1 MSNIIINLFKEKESY
16 SNEISNLGDLF
27 KEIRL
32 SPKDLNHLYVA
43 LANKES
49 DPIEA
54 LLIKKTE
61 NIVRSYFKRVNE
73 ADISL
78 EKKNEHL
85 DKFYDMIYS
94 KNDSLSVETARLEEE
109 ISLAKSLTSEAF
121 GKESGYS
128 RFDSSAIDSYRK
140 VLFNL
145 DFAKDRILSK
155 GSKNSQ
161 TNPSESPFFVVK
173 DMNFSS
179 TYREIELIH
188 ASNIDDSMAGK
199 DGTAILLIN
208 NPIYDPTKTVNST
221 YKNSLRFY
229 RNHNGIN
236 FTFQNFYHMF
246 ATVWFYN
253 ELEHYKVHE
262 ALWKD
267 TPLANI
273 LFNLLMDVFNYKTL
287 VENMKEGKAVATAY
301 MTKKG
306 IPLAH
311 KKAMEKNIFLNKFDY
326 VEIDQAVDLELFND
340 IQEDFQTYTSMF
352 NFPVLNAPSFRI
364 RKLGKH
370 KASGLYY
377 PAYNTI
383 VVDGRDVGG
392 HSCSAFTHE
401 LGHYLDYNLIENSE
415 SNKHMLSMTEDFAPV
430 REYFSQLMNE
440 SPKETVKPYLTK
452 WYYYLSPVELF
463 ARSFELYINERLKE
477 KDYNSN
483 FLKDESE
490 YNNSVIYKHDSHLMT
505 LIRDYFDNLLS
516 PYFENDEP
524 KVKKEEKEVVVL
536 KSSASKITPTT
547 KLGSESDQMDLF
559 DFL

>member
-85 DKFYDMIYS
+85 GKFYEMIYS
-94 KNDSLSVETARLEEE
+94 KNDSLAVKTVGLDEE
-109 ISLAKSLTSEAF
+109 ISLSKSLMTEAS
-121 GKESGYS
+121 GKDSGYS
-128 RFDSSAIDSYRK
+128 RFDTTAIDSYQK
-140 VLFNL
+140 VLSNL
-145 DFAKDRILSK
+145 VTARDKILSK
-155 GSKNSQ
+155 GSRNSQ
-161 TNPSESPFFVVK
+161 TNPSENPFFVVK
-173 DMNFSS
+173 DMNFTS
-179 TYREIELIH
+179 TYRDIELLH
-188 ASNIDDSMAGK
+188 GSNVSDSFAKK

-208 NPIYDPTKTVNST
+208 NPIYNPTKMVNST
-221 YKNSLRFY
+221 YKNGVRFY
-229 RNHNGIN
+229 RHHSRIK
-236 FTFQNFYHMF
+236 FTFQNFYHIF

-253 ELEHYKVHE
+253 ELEHYKENE

-267 TPLANI
+267 TPIANI

-287 VENMKEGKAVATAY
+287 VENMKEGKSVATAY

-306 IPLAH
+306 IPIAH
-311 KKAMEKNIFLNKFDY
+311 KKLMKKNKFLAKFDY
-326 VEIDQAVDLELFND
+326 VEIDQAVDLELFKD
-340 IQEDFQTYTSMF
+340 IQDDFQNYISMF

-370 KASGLYY
+370 KASGIYY

-383 VVDGRDVGG
+383 VVDGRDVNG

-401 LGHYLDYNLIENSE
+401 LGHYLDYNLIEGCE
-415 SNKHMLSMTEDFAPV
+415 SNKHMLSMTEDFAPI

-440 SPKETVKPYLTK
+440 SPSETVKPYLLK

-477 KDYNSN
+477 NDYSSN
-483 FLKDESE
+483 FLKAESE
-490 YNNSVIYKHDSHLMT
+490 YSNSVIYKHDSHMMT

-516 PYFENDEP
+516 PYFENNEP
-524 KVKKEEKEVVVL
+524 QVKKEKEVVAL
-536 KSSASKITPTT
+536 KSCASKISPNTD
-547 KLGSESDQMDLF
+547 LGSESNQMDLF